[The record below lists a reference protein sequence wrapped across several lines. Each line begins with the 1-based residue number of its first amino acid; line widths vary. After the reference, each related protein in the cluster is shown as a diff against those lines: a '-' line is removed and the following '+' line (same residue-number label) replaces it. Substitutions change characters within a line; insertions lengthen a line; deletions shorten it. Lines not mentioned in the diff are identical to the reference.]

1 MVGRHKGT
9 ILVVEDKPQFRRIYN
24 GLLSN
29 EGYTVIEAEDG
40 EVGWRRVKE
49 DKPDLVLLDLVL
61 PKLHGFEVLERIRAD
76 EETRQIPVIIFSM
89 LGNQEDIQ
97 KGFELGANDYALK
110 GSQSPREV
118 IRKIQALLARTQAVS
133 APAGAAASSPV
144 SSSTSTPVS
153 TPIRT
158 TGEKY
163 HILVHLGKRD
173 AVALVQDIGLSKV
186 YECPDCGGSIA
197 LELVPDITRPEGHW
211 FLSHFV
217 CEQCGKGL

>member
-1 MVGRHKGT
+1 MVGRQKGT
-9 ILVVEDKPQFRRIYN
+9 ILIVEDKAQFRRIYN

-29 EGYTVIEAEDG
+29 DGYTVIEAEDG
-40 EVGWRRVKE
+40 EMGWRRVKE

-76 EETRQIPVIIFSM
+76 EETKQIPVIIFSM

-110 GSQSPREV
+110 GSQSPRDV
-118 IRKIQALLARTQAVS
+118 IRKIQGLLARTQAVG
-133 APAGAAASSPV
+133 APAGSPTTTSPAASP
-144 SSSTSTPVS
+144 TSTPVS
-153 TPIRT
+153 TPVIP
-158 TGEKY
+158 GAKY
-163 HILVHLGKRD
+163 QILVMLGKRD

-186 YECPDCGGSIA
+186 YECPDCGGSIV
-197 LELVPDITRPEGHW
+197 LELVPDATRTEGHW

-217 CEQCGKGL
+217 CEQCGRGL